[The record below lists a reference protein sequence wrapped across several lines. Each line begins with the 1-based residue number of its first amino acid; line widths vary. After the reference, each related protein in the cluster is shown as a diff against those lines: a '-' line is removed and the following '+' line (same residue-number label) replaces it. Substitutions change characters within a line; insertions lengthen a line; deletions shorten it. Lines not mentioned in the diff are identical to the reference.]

1 MWSGSYNLDII
12 LLYIIEKGE
21 FMKKGLLIVLSGPS
35 GVGKGTVRK
44 KVFKDE
50 SLNLA
55 YSISM
60 TTRQPRN
67 MEQDGVDY
75 FFVSQD
81 KFKEMIKENKL
92 LEYTYFV
99 GNYYGTP
106 LEYVEKLRNEGKNV
120 FLEIEVEGAKQVME
134 RCKNDDVVSIF
145 LIPPSLEELER
156 RIRGRKSEPDNIIQE
171 RLAKAQKEI
180 NLSSNYQYVVKNDKL
195 ADATKR
201 ISQIIKKRM
210 AMQKDI

>member
-1 MWSGSYNLDII
+1 MWSDSYNLDII
-12 LLYIIEKGE
+12 LLYIVEKGE